1 MAEFAFD
8 RTVEVTGVAESIWIA
23 DMPRLV
29 SCIGVVHSARE
40 IEPLGKYS
48 AVIQDKVGMFE
59 FNADLSSRFTDVRVS
74 EFDRRESATSRMT
87 LGSSSALSTSV
98 RLR

>member
-1 MAEFAFD
+1 MAELAFD
-8 RTVEVTGVAESIWIA
+8 RTVEVTGAAESIWQLIA

-29 SCIGVVHSARE
+29 SWNGVVHNERE
-40 IEPLGKYS
+40 IEPLGKSS

-74 EFDRRESATSRMT
+74 ELIVAKVPRQE
-87 LGSSSALSTSV
+87 
-98 RLR
+98 